1 MLLAYAPQ
9 ASMRSEAKSL
19 LAKLRTALSLAAP
32 ALSTSRL
39 DHPASLRP
47 TAPGFKQPSD
57 TSPRPQA
64 RSPTDPPVPRVADA
78 TQRLSFTSLR
88 GDVEVLAA
96 AVYKQFGHR
105 DAGNKARTLLA
116 PATQVDF
123 QHYTTAGVN
132 PSPFSGSPNN
142 PGPPGR
148 PERPTAP
155 EGRSDGWTHRGQLLQ
170 HHTTAT
176 PSRTESIP
184 IALHLSEWRREK
196 SRPRACRIHSTS
208 AKVIPRL
215 L

>member
-1 MLLAYAPQ
+1 MPLKDYLSPPCVA
-9 ASMRSEAKSL
+9 MWRSL
-19 LAKLRTALSLAAP
+19 PRQ
-32 ALSTSRL
+32 STSNSGTAMLGIRL
-39 DHPASLRP
+39 GLCSHLLRKSIFS
-47 TAPGFKQPSD
+47 T
-57 TSPRPQA
+57 TPQ
-64 RSPTDPPVPRVADA
+64 
-78 TQRLSFTSLR
+78 
-88 GDVEVLAA
+88 
-96 AVYKQFGHR
+96 H
-105 DAGNKARTLLA
+105 
-116 PATQVDF
+116 
-123 QHYTTAGVN
+123 VN